1 MIWNQG
7 KPLASLY
14 LPWMNDSSQNN
25 YFVKKFTRG
34 EHNFHSSVR
43 GKRDGIE
50 LVYAYIREDD

>member
-1 MIWNQG
+1 MTLLKIIII
-7 KPLASLY
+7 
-14 LPWMNDSSQNN
+14 
-25 YFVKKFTRG
+25 FVKKCTRG